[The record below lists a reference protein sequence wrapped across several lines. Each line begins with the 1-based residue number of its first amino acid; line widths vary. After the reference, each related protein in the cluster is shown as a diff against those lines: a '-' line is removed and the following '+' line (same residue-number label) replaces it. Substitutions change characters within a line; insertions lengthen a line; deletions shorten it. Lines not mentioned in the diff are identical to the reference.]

1 MNEIDEVLDRIDVPV
16 TDVRADVVRGERAL
30 RRRHGVQVAGAA
42 LAVAAVVAVVSGG
55 GAFQGSSSD
64 HTQPGFAGQGGA
76 PAFTGAGSSA
86 TDAPP
91 TISTPRAHHRNA
103 AARRLR
109 QLQLRID
116 PHSSQALLVGY
127 RDVLA
132 EHLDPGGD
140 RLKYAQ
146 NEQGGTGMIG
156 TKLDWNGGGMLEI
169 VLGHEWSA
177 AGSFYALDAEG
188 MTPTTYRGQPAR
200 VSSTGGDLVV
210 SVRHHDGTVVTLI
223 ASTGFG
229 NNGTSTGELG
239 LTQDQL
245 LAAAADPRLVMP
257 SGS

>member
-1 MNEIDEVLDRIDVPV
+1 MNDFDDLLERIETPHVDVA
-16 TDVRADVVRGERAL
+16 ADVARGERAV
-30 RRRHGVQVAGAA
+30 RRRHRWQATGAVASTAA
-42 LAVAAVVAVVSGG
+42 AAVVVALL
-55 GAFQGSSSD
+55 
-64 HTQPGFAGQGGA
+64 QGGHGA
-76 PAFTGAGSSA
+76 PGSSA
-86 TDAPP
+86 AGFADGSGGTSQQSP
-91 TISTPRAHHRNA
+91 HHRVHHPRIGPPP
-103 AARRLR
+103 ARIQRIKNR
-109 QLQLRID
+109 VHHQLD
-116 PHSSQALLVGY
+116 STGTQATLVTY

-146 NEQGGTGMIG
+146 NQQGGTGVIG

-169 VLGHEWSA
+169 VLGHEWAA
-177 AGSFYALDAEG
+177 AGGFYALDAAG

-200 VSSTGGDLVV
+200 VSSTGDDLVV
-210 SVRHHDGTVVTLI
+210 SVRHDDGTVVTLI

-229 NNGTSTGELG
+229 NNGTSTAALG

>member
-1 MNEIDEVLDRIDVPV
+1 MNEIDEVLERIDVPAS
-16 TDVRADVVRGERAL
+16 DVRADVVRGERAL

-42 LAVAAVVAVVSGG
+42 VAVAAVVSVGA
-55 GAFQGSSSD
+55 AFQASSSD
-64 HTQPGFAGQGGA
+64 HAQPGFAGQGGS
-76 PAFTGAGSSA
+76 PAFTGGGSTSA
-86 TDAPP
+86 APE
-91 TISTPRAHHRNA
+91 TTSNLRAKERKA

-109 QLQLRID
+109 QLHRQAG
-116 PHSSQALLVGY
+116 SGSTQALLIGY

-146 NEQGGTGMIG
+146 NQQGGTGVIG

-169 VLGHEWSA
+169 VLGHEWAA
-177 AGSFYALDAEG
+177 AGGFYALDAAG
-188 MTPTTYRGQPAR
+188 MTPTTYPGQPAR
-200 VSSTGGDLVV
+200 VSSTGDDLVV
-210 SVRHHDGTVVTLI
+210 SVRHDDGTVVTLI

-229 NNGTSTGELG
+229 NNGTSTAALG